1 MRMAWLSQA
10 ECQPW
15 ESPQWL
21 SRQAPRIVL
30 QKTLRASIMITLTQQ
45 WYAMKKIWLWCIGL
59 GFLLLSVS
67 AQVSAEAP
75 RVDVLNINGAITPVL
90 AGYISRGIG
99 VAEEDGAMAC
109 IIEMDTPGGLDTS
122 MRSIVRCILEA
133 DIPVVVYVPP
143 GGRAASAGAFIM
155 LAAHVAAMAPA
166 TEIGAAHP
174 VAIGEDGMDET
185 MAKKVVNDAVAYIRS
200 IAEAKGRNADWA
212 EAAVR
217 ESRSS
222 PSSEALEL
230 GVIDLMADSLDDLLA
245 QLDGR
250 EVTLLSGE
258 TVTLKTQYAAVNN
271 IGMRAIERFLFAI
284 TDPNIAYI
292 LLSVGMLG
300 IMLELFNPG
309 TVFPGVLGAVSLL
322 LAFYGLGMLP
332 VNYVGLILVVIA
344 FGLFVAELF
353 TSTSGL
359 LALGGVASLTIG
371 SLILMSDPLFR
382 IHPGLIAG
390 VVIGVTAFFVF
401 VIASI
406 LRTHRA
412 RQQTGRDAMVDKIA
426 VAKTPLDPRGTVFVH
441 GEMWQALVDEGRVEP
456 GEEVLITEVDGLTL
470 KVRKKKSE
478 GG

>member
-1 MRMAWLSQA
+1 
-10 ECQPW
+10 
-15 ESPQWL
+15 
-21 SRQAPRIVL
+21 
-30 QKTLRASIMITLTQQ
+30 
-45 WYAMKKIWLWCIGL
+45 
-59 GFLLLSVS
+59 
-67 AQVSAEAP
+67 
-75 RVDVLNINGAITPVL
+75 
-90 AGYISRGIG
+90 
-99 VAEEDGAMAC
+99 
-109 IIEMDTPGGLDTS
+109 
-122 MRSIVRCILEA
+122 
-133 DIPVVVYVPP
+133 
-143 GGRAASAGAFIM
+143 
-155 LAAHVAAMAPA
+155 
-166 TEIGAAHP
+166 
-174 VAIGEDGMDET
+174 
-185 MAKKVVNDAVAYIRS
+185 
-200 IAEAKGRNADWA
+200 
-212 EAAVR
+212 
-217 ESRSS
+217 
-222 PSSEALEL
+222 
-230 GVIDLMADSLDDLLA
+230 
-245 QLDGR
+245 
-250 EVTLLSGE
+250 
-258 TVTLKTQYAAVNN
+258 
-271 IGMRAIERFLFAI
+271 
-284 TDPNIAYI
+284 
-292 LLSVGMLG
+292 
-300 IMLELFNPG
+300 
-309 TVFPGVLGAVSLL
+309 L